1 MGADHQLFHGII
13 HFPVIVPDLL
23 TAGFLGPVGAGFQI
37 DTYGAVLAGNKGT
50 EFLGAGFIRID
61 SNMPAGNLV
70 TRVGGLGKVTQ
81 ALLLVQPPVNG
92 GFSVLHGNGVVAQLP
107 RPIGVLGGR
116 FHNEIL
122 SGNQVGNVDAP
133 RCVCGK
139 GRAWD
144 FCAVLFDDEL
154 PTVQVIAG
162 VGGLSDFQCAVLCVG
177 KAHRSRLTG
186 YYGHGFHAGI
196 ADPIGITGNQLLG
209 VQSSGLQAGYGHGAI
224 TAGCKGR
231 TGDGIGAGR
240 ICVQADFPPAQVLT
254 GVCGFRDL
262 HGAGGQLVIEADA
275 GGNAVGDADH
285 LWILSGTGVAGGNGT
300 VGMPQLLDVI
310 SSSVQPGDT
319 DFSVAVRCMGAGYQ
333 GGAGG
338 IGIHTETP
346 TR

>member
-1 MGADHQLFHGII
+1 MGADQQLLHGIV
-13 HFPVIVPDLL
+13 HFPVVIPDLL
-23 TAGFLGPVGAGFQI
+23 AASFSDPIGAGFQI
-37 DTYGAVLAGNKGT
+37 DTSGAVLAGNEST

-61 SNMPAGNLV
+61 SNMPAGDFISC
-70 TRVGGLGKVTQ
+70 VGRFREVSQ
-81 ALLLVQPPVNG
+81 ALLFVQPLVNG
-92 GFSVLHGNGVVAQLP
+92 GFSVLHSNGVEAQLH

-116 FHNEIL
+116 FHNEIF
-122 SGNQVGNVDAP
+122 SGGKIGNADDSGFV
-133 RCVCGK
+133 RGK
-139 GRAWD
+139 GRAGN
-144 FCAVLFDDEL
+144 FCAVLFNDKL

-177 KAHRSRLTG
+177 EAHRSRLTG

-224 TAGCKGR
+224 AAGCKGR
-231 TGDGIGAGR
+231 TGDRIGAGG
-240 ICVQADFPPAQVLT
+240 ICVQADFPPAQVLA

-275 GGNAVGDADH
+275 GGSGVGDADH
-285 LWILSGTGVAGGNGT
+285 LWILSGTDVAGGNGT

-310 SSSVQPGDT
+310 SSGVQPGDT

-338 IGIHTETP
+338 IGIHAETP